1 MFLFDY
7 TAKAVD
13 FEDLEDYLGLYLK
26 PPPQLLSSLE
36 KKNTLRSPYMT
47 KSSKEPR
54 IRGVFIRN
62 PCLFVGI
69 VLSLQLKKIWEKME
83 RTMNVRDAS
92 PSASSL
98 YWGMLKGLND
108 KTKRE
113 LAVLLINSIGRS
125 ASVTTKKEHF
135 FDGLSNAWDDG
146 ISPEEE
152 MDSIRK
158 ARTSGITR
166 NLEEF

>member
-1 MFLFDY
+1 
-7 TAKAVD
+7 
-13 FEDLEDYLGLYLK
+13 
-26 PPPQLLSSLE
+26 
-36 KKNTLRSPYMT
+36 
-47 KSSKEPR
+47 
-54 IRGVFIRN
+54 
-62 PCLFVGI
+62 
-69 VLSLQLKKIWEKME
+69 
-83 RTMNVRDAS
+83 MNVRDAS

-125 ASVTTKKEHF
+125 TSATTKKEHF